1 VQKVADD
8 AQNVDFYQRVLTLW
22 HMFLKKNTY
31 SFSMLKSMLLVDS
44 FSLIE
49 EVLV

>member
-22 HMFLKKNTY
+22 YMF
-31 SFSMLKSMLLVDS
+31 F
-44 FSLIE
+44 LIE
-49 EVLV
+49 NLFLLNAEKYVAG

>member
-22 HMFLKKNTY
+22 HMFFNKKPIPFQC
-31 SFSMLKSMLLVDS
+31 SKVDS
-44 FSLIE
+44 G
-49 EVLV
+49 

>member
-22 HMFLKKNTY
+22 HMFFFKNLFLFNAQKY
-31 SFSMLKSMLLVDS
+31 VAG
-44 FSLIE
+44 
-49 EVLV
+49 